1 MSYLVAASLGLPLVG
16 CVLVYLLGSRREKT
30 TSQVVR
36 LFTTLIVCTVTAL
49 VVLWV
54 KEGAEAL
61 EWDLGILYESPRYH
75 FPLFVYLDSI
85 GIVFLATTAY
95 LTAIIVRF
103 SRYYMH
109 RESGYAR
116 FFSTIF
122 LFLFGM
128 NVLVFAG
135 TIDLLF
141 AGWEIVG
148 ISSFLLVAFYR
159 ERSTPVRN
167 ALVVYAVYRVCDVG
181 VLLGAW
187 MAHTIWHE
195 VQNFSELASAVATA
209 SPETGSALTFMSFLI
224 LLAAC
229 GKSGQFPF
237 SFWVPRAM
245 EGPTPSSAIFYG
257 AISIHCGVF
266 LLLRM
271 YPLWHSIPVA
281 VWVTGMVGAVTVV
294 LSTLSGRAQSNIKG
308 QIGYAS
314 VTQVGLMLIELAIGF
329 PKLAL
334 IHFVANAGLRCYQLL
349 VSPSVVVQILR
360 MQSSAGSDLTLS
372 EWSTERWLPN
382 RLRTSLYALAFNEGY
397 LLEGVRLL
405 CVLPL
410 RATGELVH
418 RVDKTGG
425 RIIGVVLA
433 VGFVFVAA
441 SGLSAIWLGGLAA
454 GLMVLASLSAFAE
467 SKSAVRAWN
476 AVGFSCL
483 FAGIA
488 VFLMD
493 GQWSKDFALYF
504 SGVVPPWF
512 VGLFLVRYFSKSMD
526 FARAEFHGK
535 VREDSF
541 AALLLFL
548 CVLGLAGF
556 PIGPSFVG
564 EDALLFHSVGNS
576 VWLAGIL
583 TFGFVVNGITLA
595 RLFSKIC
602 FGPELPAEADVAI
615 R

>member
-1 MSYLVAASLGLPLVG
+1 MNYLLAASLCLPLLG
-16 CVLVYLLGSRREKT
+16 CVIVYLLGSKREKT

-36 LFTTLIVCTVTAL
+36 LFTTLIVATMSAM
-49 VVLWV
+49 VVLWLRS
-54 KEGAEAL
+54 GAEAM

-75 FPLFVYLDSI
+75 FPLFIYLDSI

-95 LTAIIVRF
+95 ISAIIIRF

-109 RESGYAR
+109 REVGYAR

-128 NVLVFAG
+128 NVLALAG

-167 ALVVYAVYRVCDVG
+167 AVLVYSVYRVCDVG

-195 VQNFSELASAVATA
+195 VQNFSKLAAAVEVAG
-209 SPETGSALTFMSFLI
+209 PETTSALTFMSFLI

-257 AISIHCGVF
+257 ALSIHAGVF

-271 YPLWHSIPVA
+271 FPLWHSIPLA
-281 VWVTGMVGAVTVV
+281 VWATGIVGAITVV

-314 VTQVGLMLIELAIGF
+314 VTQVGIMLIELALGF

-349 VSPSVVVQILR
+349 VSPSVVVQVLR
-360 MQSSAGSDLTLS
+360 MQSAVGGDLTLS
-372 EWSTERWLPN
+372 EWSPERWLPN
-382 RLRTSLYALAFNEGY
+382 RMRTSLYALAFNEGY

-410 RATGELVH
+410 RTTGGLVH
-418 RVDKTGG
+418 RIDKTGG

-433 VGFVFVAA
+433 LGFAVVAA
-441 SGLSAIWLGGLAA
+441 SGLSAVWLGGLAA

-488 VFLMD
+488 VFLID
-493 GQWSKDFALYF
+493 GQWSKDFGLYF

-512 VGLFLVRYFSKSMD
+512 MGLFLVRYFSKSMD
-526 FARAEFHGK
+526 FARLEFHGK
-535 VREDSF
+535 VTQDSF

-556 PIGPSFVG
+556 PIGPAFVG
-564 EDALLFHSVGNS
+564 EDALLFHSVGSS

-583 TFGFVVNGITLA
+583 TFGFVVNGISLA
-595 RLFSKIC
+595 RLFTRIC
-602 FGPELPAEADVAI
+602 FGPEPPFLPATP